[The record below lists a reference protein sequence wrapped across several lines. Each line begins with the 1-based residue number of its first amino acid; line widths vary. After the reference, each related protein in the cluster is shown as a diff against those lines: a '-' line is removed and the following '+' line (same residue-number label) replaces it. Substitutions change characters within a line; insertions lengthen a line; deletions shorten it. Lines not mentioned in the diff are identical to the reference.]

1 MLYYYGLFLKFQT
14 KYFFF
19 WEFLLAEFVH
29 RGFNLNVNLGME
41 KAEEEEKHLQEIL
54 TAQVG
59 IN

>member
-1 MLYYYGLFLKFQT
+1 MLYYYGLVLKVQT
-14 KYFFF
+14 KYFF
-19 WEFLLAEFVH
+19 WEFLLTEFVH
-29 RGFNLNVNLGME
+29 RGFNFNVNLGME